1 MWSRPPSAVGAVW
14 ACAVLFTVALTADRT
29 RAAIVPVGVT
39 VDQYPLPAAD
49 DTSLS
54 DPSAAPDLPSDV
66 TAAGAP
72 AAAIVP
78 LPPPLLTGL
87 TGLAALAAVRAGRHV
102 YRRR

>member
-1 MWSRPPSAVGAVW
+1 MCSRPPSAAGTVW
-14 ACAVLFTVALTADRT
+14 ACAVLFTVALTAGRT

-49 DTSLS
+49 ATPPTDLS
-54 DPSAAPDLPSDV
+54 SAPDMPSDA
-66 TAAGAP
+66 AAGAQ

-87 TGLAALAAVRAGRHV
+87 AGLAAVAALRVGRRA
-102 YRRR
+102 RRRR